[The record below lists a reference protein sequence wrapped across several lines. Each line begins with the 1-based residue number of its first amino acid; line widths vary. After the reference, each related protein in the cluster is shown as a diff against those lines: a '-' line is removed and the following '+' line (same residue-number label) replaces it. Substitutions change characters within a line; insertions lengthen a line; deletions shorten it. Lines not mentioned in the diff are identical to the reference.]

1 MIYYS
6 YFISNIGLGIQDLN
20 DVLTKLRNADYDN
33 TKWRKLGLEL
43 GLRAGTLAVIDQNYP
58 RDADRCLDECLTKW
72 LQRADNVDEYGMPTY
87 NVLATALYN
96 IDQKASAAYIRKYIF
111 HTYNSNS
118 NGHHYYSSLM
128 HFVCQNGT

>member
-1 MIYYS
+1 MI
-6 YFISNIGLGIQDLN
+6 NDL
-20 DVLTKLRNADYDN
+20 DKVLTKLKKGSFDN
-33 TKWRKLGLEL
+33 TKWRALGQKLGL
-43 GLRAGTLAVIDQNYP
+43 RPGTLNVIDQNYP

-72 LQRADNVDEYGMPTY
+72 LQRADNVDEYGIPTY
-87 NVLATALYN
+87 DVLANALDN
-96 IDQKASAAYIRKYIF
+96 IDQKDPAHYIRKYTVIF